1 MGFIEEGEPVRVRGD
16 DPCAGRGDSGL
27 LESVV
32 IVIAEGVVV
41 FDGELRAFERGGT
54 L

>member
-16 DPCAGRGDSGL
+16 DPCVGRGDTGFI
-27 LESVV
+27 EGGV
-32 IVIAEGVVV
+32 IIIAEGVVV